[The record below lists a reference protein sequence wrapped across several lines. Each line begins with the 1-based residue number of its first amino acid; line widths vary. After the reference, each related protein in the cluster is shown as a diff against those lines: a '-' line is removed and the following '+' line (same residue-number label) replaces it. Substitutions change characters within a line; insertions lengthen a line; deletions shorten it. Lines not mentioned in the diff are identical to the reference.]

1 MQSHRAVVIDHGSY
15 STQLGLAGGMRPSCT
30 MPTAVARSGDQR
42 KYVGDAI
49 EHCKDPSQLRFRRP
63 FDKGFLMNWDVTQ
76 ELWDRA
82 FGREVLDIAEESFR
96 ERGLVVTEPLFN
108 HEPLQDTMDEL
119 VFELYGF
126 GEYLCTSPAVL
137 SNIAYQYTREG
148 AGVS

>member
-1 MQSHRAVVIDHGSY
+1 MVGTVVIDHGAY
-15 STQLGLAGGMRPSCT
+15 STQVGMAGDFHPTRT
-30 MPTAVARSGDQR
+30 MSTAVARSGDQR

-49 EHCKDPSQLRFRRP
+49 DHCKDPSQLRFRRP

-82 FGREVLDIAEESFR
+82 FGREVLNIDAENLS

-126 GEYLCTSPAVL
+126 GEYYCTTPANL
-137 SNIAYQYTREG
+137 SNIAYQHTREG